1 MNVIKLNE
9 KDCFCSN
16 TYVVVE
22 KNNAVIIDA
31 GVDIDKIN
39 ACLTA
44 LGEVNIRA
52 VFLTHSHF
60 DHILNLEK
68 YVDKYLC
75 PVYVMEGGKDMLK
88 SSSLNVS
95 KYFCQQEIIYNG
107 DANELNDNDVV
118 TIDDLC
124 VVAVAT
130 PGHSIDGCCYKIG
143 EYLFTGDTIFDGAI
157 GRLDCPTS
165 DMSAMK
171 NSLEK
176 LLSLEVFEKY
186 FAGHGRDF
194 GFEQFINTINENL
207 KILS

>member
-9 KDCFCSN
+9 KDYFCSN

-22 KNNAVIIDA
+22 NNNAVIIDA
-31 GVDIDKIN
+31 GVGVDSIN
-39 ACLTA
+39 RCLKD
-44 LGEVNIRA
+44 LSNVIVRA

-68 YVDKYLC
+68 YVQVYCC
-75 PVYVMEGGKDMLK
+75 PVYVMEGGKEMLRN
-88 SSSLNVS
+88 SSLNVS
-95 KYFCQQEIIYNG
+95 KYFCQEEITYDG
-107 DANELNDNDVV
+107 EVEDLKDNDVV
-118 TIDDLC
+118 VIDDLC

-130 PGHSIDGCCYKIG
+130 PGHSIDSCCYKIG
-143 EYLFTGDTIFDGAI
+143 QYLFTGDTIFDGSI

-186 FAGHGRDF
+186 FAGHGRVF
-194 GFEQFINTINENL
+194 GFEQFINTINESL
-207 KILS
+207 KILI